1 MMTRLKE
8 ATIDMGP
15 QPVRYAKFT
24 QLPWE
29 AVVRMCGS
37 QSGEKG
43 GVNGQQEARH
53 NGTER
58 SKVIAGEGNQ
68 PKKARDSVG

>member
-24 QLPWE
+24 QLPCE

-37 QSGEKG
+37 LAGEIG
-43 GVNGQQEARH
+43 GLKGQQESIH
-53 NGTER
+53 SGTER
-58 SKVIAGEGNQ
+58 SKIFAGEGNQ
-68 PKKARDSVG
+68 PKKAKDSVG